1 MEQTINGLARLT
13 LLDFPGR
20 MAATIFLAG
29 CNLRCPFCHNAPLVT
44 PGDGVQHISYTE
56 LESFL
61 RRRAG
66 LLDGIAITGG
76 EPTLRPEL
84 PELLRLIRSY
94 GYQTKLDTNGTR
106 PEVLRDLLD
115 EGLVDYIAMDI
126 KGSPARYSEAA
137 GCPVELDAV
146 NASLALLRK
155 TQGSVEH
162 ELRTTLVRG
171 LHTEADMEDIGRW
184 LHGETNYFLQ
194 NFVNS
199 GALIDPE
206 TEGLTPDEMQRY
218 LELVRRYIP
227 TAQLRGI

>member
-20 MAATIFLAG
+20 TAATVFLAG

-44 PGDGVQHISYTE
+44 CGDGVQHISYSE
-56 LESFL
+56 LEAFL

-66 LLDGIAITGG
+66 LLDGIAVTGG

-106 PEVLRDLLD
+106 PEVLRSLLD
-115 EGLVDYIAMDI
+115 EGLVDYVAMDI
-126 KGSPARYSEAA
+126 KGSRDRYSEAA
-137 GCPVELDAV
+137 GCPVDLDAI
-146 NASLALLRK
+146 NESLALLRE
-155 TQGSVEH
+155 TEGRVEH

-171 LHTEADMEDIGRW
+171 LHTEIDMEDIGRW
-184 LHGETNYFLQ
+184 LCGEKNYFLQ
-194 NFVNS
+194 NFVDS
-199 GALIDPE
+199 GTLITPD
-206 TEGLTPDEMQRY
+206 TEGLTPAEMQKY
-218 LELVRRYIP
+218 LEIVRRYIP

>member
-1 MEQTINGLARLT
+1 MEPTINGLARLT

-20 MAATIFLAG
+20 TAATIFLAG

-44 PGDGVQHISYTE
+44 SGDGVQHISYAE
-56 LESFL
+56 LEAFL

-66 LLDGIAITGG
+66 LLDGIAVTGG

-84 PELLRLIRSY
+84 PELMRLIRGY
-94 GYQTKLDTNGTR
+94 GYATKLDTNGTH
-106 PEVLRDLLD
+106 PEVLRSLL
-115 EGLVDYIAMDI
+115 EQGLVDYVAMDI

-137 GCPVELDAV
+137 GCPVDLDAI
-146 NASLALLRK
+146 NQSLSLLREADG
-155 TQGSVEH
+155 TVEH

-184 LHGETNYFLQ
+184 LEGETRYFLQ
-194 NFVNS
+194 SFVDS
-199 GALIDPE
+199 GALIKPG
-206 TEGLTPDEMQRY
+206 TEGLPPAEMRKY
-218 LELVRRYIP
+218 LEIIRRYIP